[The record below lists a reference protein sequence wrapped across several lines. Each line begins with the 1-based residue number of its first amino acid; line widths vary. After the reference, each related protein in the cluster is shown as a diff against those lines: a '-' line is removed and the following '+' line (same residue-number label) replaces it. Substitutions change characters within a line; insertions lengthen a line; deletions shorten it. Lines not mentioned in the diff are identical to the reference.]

1 MSPNFVKLIVPINIK
16 SVRDKIGIEIGSSM
30 TIENGLIYA
39 SKAGFRFVDMR
50 IGNVTN
56 KRYLTNLQ
64 VIDFCKFMVAEEGL
78 EPPTT
83 GL

>member
-1 MSPNFVKLIVPINIK
+1 MPIE
-16 SVRDKIGIEIGSSM
+16 D
-30 TIENGLIYA
+30 GLIYA
-39 SKAGFRFVDMR
+39 SKADFRFVDMR